1 MIMYEQLLLVFIF
14 LMLKHTVAD
23 YFLQRMWM
31 IKDKSIYGAQG
42 GIAHAA
48 THTIGTLLVLIP
60 FLVSNFLAIVL
71 AILDGVIHYHIDYVK
86 SNIWK
91 KYNFDSTQ
99 TQYWILQGV
108 DQYLHFLTY
117 ALIIYIIGA

>member
-1 MIMYEQLLLVFIF
+1 MIMYEQLLLVFIL
-14 LMLKHTVAD
+14 LMGKHTIAD

-31 IKDKSIYGAQG
+31 IRDKSVYGARG
-42 GIAHAA
+42 GIAHAF
-48 THTIGTLLVLIP
+48 THAVGTAIVLVP

-71 AILDGVIHYHIDYVK
+71 AMLDGVIHYHIDYVK

-91 KYNFDSTQ
+91 KHDLDSTQ
-99 TQYWILQGV
+99 TLYWVLQGV

-117 ALIIYIIGA
+117 ALIILIIGA